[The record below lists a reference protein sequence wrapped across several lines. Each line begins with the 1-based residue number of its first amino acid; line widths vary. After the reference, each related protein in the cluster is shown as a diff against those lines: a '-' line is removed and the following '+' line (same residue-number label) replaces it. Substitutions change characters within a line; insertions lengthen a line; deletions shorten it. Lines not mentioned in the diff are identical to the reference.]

1 MKKGLLHLDF
11 FLVQQPL
18 FLYNNLTLQF
28 GINA

>member
-18 FLYNNLTLQF
+18 FLYNNPALQL
-28 GINA
+28 GRNA